1 VRARLLA
8 IFSPFL
14 SAGFLAGAV
23 LAQAGE
29 QQYDGPSAQ
38 QKQTTTGTTTT
49 PDTTSAGTQSADEL
63 RAGDE
68 ARAAGF
74 SCVEIVEI
82 SQSASRDQYNFS
94 AARLQECLARE
105 VIDDVKG
112 DRLADTGGASL
123 LPIAGCILA
132 GLGLFVGRALFS
144 RRER

>member
-1 VRARLLA
+1 M
-8 IFSPFL
+8 
-14 SAGFLAGAV
+14 
-23 LAQAGE
+23 
-29 QQYDGPSAQ
+29 
-38 QKQTTTGTTTT
+38 
-49 PDTTSAGTQSADEL
+49 
-63 RAGDE
+63 
-68 ARAAGF
+68 
-74 SCVEIVEI
+74 EIVEI

-94 AARLQECLARE
+94 ATRLQECLARE